1 MTPFYAHAGTSSPA
15 HGANGL
21 IAVDYLTRVRK
32 WIRIKCAACAASIER
47 SVSGLARS
55 RTLFLD
61 RGRPLGEARLLYE
74 IGRAGAQVR
83 DLRARL
89 ELDSGYVSR
98 LLRSLER
105 QRLVKGQPAAN
116 DGRVRRVRLTRAG
129 LRELRELDRR
139 ANALAKSVLAP
150 LSGEQRDR
158 LIAAMAE
165 IERLMR
171 ASAVQITAEAPDSA
185 DARLCLEQYF
195 RELAGRFKTGFDPA
209 KSIPANPDE
218 LTPPAGVLVVARLG
232 DQPVGCGA
240 LKVKDRT
247 IGEVKRMW
255 VAADAR
261 GLGVG
266 RRILETLET
275 RARDFGV
282 STLRLETN
290 RTLKEAQA
298 LYRKCGYLEV
308 EPFNDEPYA
317 HHWFEKAL
325 L

>member
-1 MTPFYAHAGTSSPA
+1 MDAEQ
-15 HGANGL
+15 
-21 IAVDYLTRVRK
+21 VRRVRSFNRAVSQ
-32 WIRIKCAACAASIER
+32 RIGALKDH
-47 SVSGLARS
+47 
-55 RTLFLD
+55 FLD
-61 RGRPLGEARLLYE
+61 RDRPLGEARLLYE
-74 IGRAGAQVR
+74 IGRAGAEVR

-105 QRLVKGQPAAN
+105 QRLVRAQAAAN
-116 DGRVRRVRLTRAG
+116 DGRVL
-129 LRELRELDRR
+129 
-139 ANALAKSVLAP
+139 
-150 LSGEQRDR
+150 
-158 LIAAMAE
+158 
-165 IERLMR
+165 
-171 ASAVQITAEAPDSA
+171 
-185 DARLCLEQYF
+185 
-195 RELAGRFKTGFDPA
+195 
-209 KSIPANPDE
+209 DE
-218 LTPPAGVLVVARLG
+218 LTPPAGVFVVARLG
-232 DQPVGCGA
+232 GQPIGCGA

-247 IGEVKRMW
+247 TGEVKRMW

-317 HHWFEKAL
+317 HHWFEKARI
-325 L
+325 